1 MAFTIPLTIN
11 GEQQSAAYI
20 KAYIRHCD
28 AQRTV
33 VQLEVYTNQ
42 AARDNGALSV
52 PDSFLTISTLES
64 FTTDLNLQA
73 DNPVA
78 YAYKLLENSGKYP
91 DATWNI

>member
-1 MAFTIPLTIN
+1 MAFTTPLTIN
-11 GEQQSAAYI
+11 GEAQAAAYI

-42 AARDNGALSV
+42 AARDNGAFPV
-52 PDSFLTISTLES
+52 PDSFLTIGTLPS

-78 YAYKLLENSGKYP
+78 YAYSLLENSGLYP
-91 DATWNI
+91 DATWNV